1 MGKTRN
7 SPGVE
12 SRRLAPR
19 DAQVA
24 FETIRDLKRPKRRP
38 AFNADSMRKFLSR
51 PENILIVGTDGDAV
65 LGFLL
70 GYFMDRVDRDQRMVC
85 LYEIEVAE
93 SHRRL
98 GIGSHM
104 IRALTEICAGER
116 VAKVWT
122 VTHRSNQPAVSFYSN
137 TGAEADI
144 EGDTLTFV
152 YKLDNQ
158 AMEAL
163 T

>member
-12 SRRLAPR
+12 SRRLALR
-19 DAQVA
+19 DAELA
-24 FETIRDLKRPKRRP
+24 FETIRDLKRPEKRP
-38 AFNADSMRKFLSR
+38 GFNADSMRKFLSR
-51 PENILIVGTDGDAV
+51 PENILIVSTDGDAV

-70 GYFMDRVDRDQRMVC
+70 GYFMDRVDGDQRMVC

-93 SHRRL
+93 SHRRR
-98 GIGSHM
+98 GTG
-104 IRALTEICAGER
+104 RALLEALIRTCHREG
-116 VAKVWT
+116 VVKVWT

-144 EGDTLTFV
+144 DGDTVTFV